1 MSDDDYST
9 SFHGADAAI
18 STYMSDAIVTLPANA
33 SLRQAAQMI
42 AEASVGCVVVGSH
55 DGVLGVITER
65 DIVRAV
71 ARDLDLTTT
80 PVSDIAATRL
90 VWASPDSTV
99 GEVAGEMME
108 DYVRHILVG
117 DGTTVEGVVSMR
129 DVIAAYTT

>member
-1 MSDDDYST
+1 M
-9 SFHGADAAI
+9 G
-18 STYMSDAIVTLPANA
+18 
-33 SLRQAAQMI
+33 
-42 AEASVGCVVVGSH
+42 VV
-55 DGVLGVITER
+55 TER

-71 ARDLDLTTT
+71 ARDLDLATT
-80 PVSDIAATRL
+80 PVADIAATRL
-90 VWASPDSTV
+90 VWASPLATV